1 MRGLSQHC
9 LCIPQ
14 AAKDIRKS
22 HETLMDIFG
31 RIESFFQ
38 RLEIYTQVPSTT
50 EMLDT
55 IIQVMVE
62 VLTIL
67 GVATKEITQGR
78 ISEYQFSMSVS
89 PVTER
94 CSEKYAKRLIG
105 KNDLE
110 DALKN
115 LDRLTQE
122 ESRMA
127 IAENLRTT
135 KQVERSSSP
144 NLVDISYGA
153 LCTFQNAN
161 CGRAST
167 NGSPHR
173 IRQLTI
179 ILRVV
184 LITRKMQRGSSKEI
198 ITRNGNQKVPS
209 CGFTESVRPVPLF
222 YPILPDDVSIL

>member
-14 AAKDIRKS
+14 AAKNVRKS

-31 RIESFFQ
+31 RIESFFR
-38 RLEIYTQVPSTT
+38 RLEIYTHVPSTT

-67 GVATKEITQGR
+67 GVATEEITQGR
-78 ISEYQFSMSVS
+78 ISEFRFSMSVS

-105 KNDLE
+105 KTDME

-135 KQVERSSSP
+135 KQVECWSSP
-144 NLVDISYGA
+144 NLVNIGYEA
-153 LCTFQNAN
+153 LCTISERQL
-161 CGRAST
+161 RESIYKWLSPQDPST
-167 NGSPHR
+167 NHNIACGTHHKKTATWFFQGNIYQEWKSKGSLLWIYGKRAPCPNFLSNTPR
-173 IRQLTI
+173 
-179 ILRVV
+179 
-184 LITRKMQRGSSKEI
+184 
-198 ITRNGNQKVPS
+198 
-209 CGFTESVRPVPLF
+209 
-222 YPILPDDVSIL
+222 